1 MARGDG
7 AFRSRA
13 ASLLHPFTSSKA
25 PDIDEKQRGGE
36 AVLDEE
42 KAGQAFDGQHH
53 HSSGPDAE
61 AHDRIAQRFV
71 RTIPGQCREIPIS
84 RLPKSPTSVLG

>member
-36 AVLDEE
+36 AVLDE

-61 AHDRIAQRFV
+61 AHDRIAQRFI
-71 RTIPGQCREIPIS
+71 RTIPGQCRELPML
-84 RLPKSPTSVLG
+84 RLPKGCTPALG